1 MVDEAKESTYVK
13 NPLDLDSI
21 NENSPK
27 AAEAAAAAA
36 AAEET
41 NSANNELTPS
51 APGEDSHSGSQ
62 NEDIPPV

>member
-1 MVDEAKESTYVK
+1 MVDEAKERTYVK
-13 NPLDLDSI
+13 NHLDLDSI
-21 NENSPK
+21 NENNAK

-36 AAEET
+36 EDDDS
-41 NSANNELTPS
+41 NSNELSPS